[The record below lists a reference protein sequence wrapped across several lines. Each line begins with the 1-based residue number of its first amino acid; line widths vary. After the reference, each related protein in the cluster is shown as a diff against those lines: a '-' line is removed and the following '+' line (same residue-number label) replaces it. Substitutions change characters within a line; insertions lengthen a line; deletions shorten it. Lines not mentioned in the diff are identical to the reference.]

1 MAETIEILFGRLVRR
16 YREKVGLSQ
25 EDFADVA
32 GIHRTYVSSIER
44 GKVQVSIGVA
54 QKLSVALSV
63 PLSRLWK
70 DLEQDLGNASSMQN
84 SNDNAPEEP
93 R

>member
-16 YREKVGLSQ
+16 YRENVGLSQ

-70 DLEQDLGNASSMQN
+70 DLEQDLGDTSSMQN
-84 SNDNAPEEP
+84 SNDKAPEEP

>member
-1 MAETIEILFGRLVRR
+1 MGESIEILFGRLVRR
-16 YREKVGLSQ
+16 HREKVGLSQ

-54 QKLSVALSV
+54 QKLSVALGV

-70 DLEQDLGNASSMQN
+70 DLERELGETSSPQD
-84 SNDNAPEEP
+84 
-93 R
+93 